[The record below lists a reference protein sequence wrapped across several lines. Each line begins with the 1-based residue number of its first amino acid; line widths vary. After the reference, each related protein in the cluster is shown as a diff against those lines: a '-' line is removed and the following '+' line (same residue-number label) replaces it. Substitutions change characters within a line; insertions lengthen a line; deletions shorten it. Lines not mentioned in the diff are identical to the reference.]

1 MDPTFGL
8 EVIAECPGAPSEAML
23 PRDSWEDKAAY
34 DQTATKLAG
43 LFRKNFKA
51 YESGVSEEVRE
62 AGPR

>member
-1 MDPTFGL
+1 MG
-8 EVIAECPGAPSEAML
+8 
-23 PRDSWEDKAAY
+23 DKAAY

-51 YESGVSEEVRE
+51 YESGVSQSVRE